1 MKHFFKAALLGA
13 AFTLCVFLPT
23 GSSQAANGYHWVL
36 DEEYARVQYVN
47 DATGDPVTSQFMD
60 ITGYTYYFDK
70 NGYAATGW
78 TKIDGMYYYFYSD
91 GSMAKKVWINNRYLT
106 KNGQMAV
113 NQYVG
118 TGRNRRYVDKNGV
131 YVPNYKKSRK
141 AKFIRTKKGTRYRN
155 LDGTYSRQTWQ
166 CINGHW
172 YYFYSSGY
180 MAKNRRLGYFYVDK
194 RGRMVTNKW
203 VKIGNY
209 RYHYDRTGRQDKRVR
224 IRKTSSKKTS
234 SSKVTVI
241 N

>member
-1 MKHFFKAALLGA
+1 
-13 AFTLCVFLPT
+13 
-23 GSSQAANGYHWVL
+23 
-36 DEEYARVQYVN
+36 
-47 DATGDPVTSQFMD
+47 
-60 ITGYTYYFDK
+60 
-70 NGYAATGW
+70 
-78 TKIDGMYYYFYSD
+78 
-91 GSMAKKVWINNRYLT
+91 MAKKVWINNRYLT

-224 IRKTSSKKTS
+224 TRKTSSKKTS